1 MRAVW
6 VLALL
11 AIAATVQC
19 AVIDVTTPFDSDT
32 DGDGECSLRE
42 AIRAANAGS
51 GGSGVDCEDPELD
64 DPVEINLGDD
74 LEASGLPEITA
85 HVDLTGSAV
94 IHGIADGHG
103 IFSVSGR
110 LRVGPDIT
118 VQEGNTIHSGTGGC
132 FTVRSGGT
140 LLLDGSTVRNCRASN
155 VTKVPNPVSY
165 VGCAGG
171 VYVDVDAGVEAFGAN
186 FEYNFGHSRHL
197 GHEFFCA
204 GAVYLSK
211 NASELIENTR
221 FHENHGDEGGA
232 VWSFSSLEMLGC
244 SFTNNTAWPGS
255 GGALYSHRG
264 DIHVEGD
271 GLSRIAGNRAEDKGG
286 AFYARGEV
294 SISKYG
300 ALRDN
305 VARGNGGVAHAEKG
319 SIRAFH
325 VGSIIHNLCTDGS
338 GGVFSAFSDG
348 VWIDHV
354 DGDISYN
361 AASDGNGGVVGTS
374 GEAWIHHVRG
384 SINHNYADSGAVAY
398 GFHVEITEIRG
409 EIAENSARFGSIAV
423 ASDDLRVQ
431 HIHGPLRSNVD
442 QIAMLYSN
450 SGTTLVSDIDGGI
463 IDNISVSLENYAL
476 IFGHDGLQ
484 ILNINGDVR
493 GNVGGQAI
501 AYSFFNQIV
510 VRNITGSISDN
521 SAEFEG
527 GTLFYSEGG
536 MHLEGVGGEIANN
549 KLRNGAVFHGD
560 TGLTIVDVNGAVR
573 DNVLHSFGY
582 DIRGGFASSDA
593 DVLIKNIGPFVHNT
607 GGEGL
612 LAYGGHTVLIEN
624 IGGDIADN
632 VCAHGSLVRNI
643 AESGSNTVMRNIR
656 GSITRNTIMEGS
668 FGGIVYA
675 AHEGGNERG
684 FVLENVEGDLSANI
698 IASEQ
703 TYDIARGASL
713 FYIHGTG
720 MVVRNVGN
728 IQDNIA
734 PGGVF
739 VASESITLSNIKGN
753 ITRNVASSSQLSF
766 SSPAAVAYSQQ
777 WMVVEN
783 VAGEVTDNIA
793 AGGSIFRSGEDF
805 VMRDV
810 AGDIS
815 RNTAGGEEQFEC
827 CSSGSVLRADGGLV
841 VERVD
846 GEFASNV
853 GEWAGLAYG
862 QEYVTMRDIGGGI
875 RENEATGTLVWGGE
889 GVLLR
894 GIGGPIRANQVGEGL
909 SSTYGMFYAWGEGGV
924 VVENVDGAIEEN
936 YAMSDLPNGAV
947 FYGALGGVVLRNIGG
962 SLRSNWAPFGLMYSF
977 EGDFVIEDVRGS
989 IRDNHATEHASS
1001 VAYGGGSGVVNR
1013 IAGPIRDNANVG
1025 TGGVLFARGDLVVQ
1039 NIDGGIYRNV
1049 GGLFFADPEDALIG
1063 SEASLT
1069 LRNVSGSIV
1078 HNTGGAIL
1086 YADDFAVVSS
1096 IAGEISDNLAEH
1108 SIVSASIGGVY
1119 VVDIAGGI
1127 ARNRANENGGIV
1139 YTFDADH
1146 GIVVDR
1152 IDGGIV
1158 DNWVGGSSGGIVFA
1172 GANNEG
1178 GAAQVSNVNGDL
1190 SRNVAPEGIVYGTIG
1205 VRVVNVGEVAYNTL
1219 TSDGPGGVFYGAY
1232 EAVVR
1237 NTSAMHHND
1246 MHGSTCFVYGAEAVD
1261 VSEVRGGFYANVR
1274 GQQDED
1280 AYGFFYASG
1289 GSVALRSVH
1298 GPLADNVAG
1307 SWGGVAYA
1315 EESVLIADIGGDIR
1329 DNSALAATLAYAL
1342 EGNVLITRVHG
1353 GIVRNTALGTSL
1365 AYADGGYVHLE
1376 YIYGDIADNKCGS
1389 EYEYAGLL
1397 YAEGDV
1403 MVREVF
1409 GNIRGNVGVVASLAY
1424 SSGSVVVNNVY
1435 GGIYDNFASEGGAAL
1450 LYGGEDV
1457 VLSNVHGS
1465 VHDNWAS
1472 GAGGGLVYAVDAGA
1486 IFNIRGDMY
1495 DNGCNTEEDDCVG
1508 GLLYGG
1514 ATATLQRVNGSIWG
1528 HHAASG
1534 AVVYGDVSAVVADVA
1549 GDIRDNT
1556 AYVGGGVLYSDN
1568 YGRIQR
1574 VGGSVLRNR
1583 AERFGGG
1590 VALCRGDCALENV
1603 AGHVSYNVGGLLEI
1617 EPALQ
1622 DGGGVIRSIAASVEI
1637 NNVGGS
1643 IAFNRARSGGVAYGD
1658 EAVAIRNVAGDIREN
1673 YASYAGGVGYAR
1685 SAGAVIEFVKGDLS
1699 HNVAYHG
1706 GVLYASDTIRIQHI
1720 SGSVF
1725 ENEAGTDQC
1734 GGVAY
1739 AGSAVSLDGV
1749 AGDISRN
1756 RAGFGGVLY
1765 GDLYTEIHDVGG
1777 DISDN
1782 FAMHV
1787 GGVLLS
1793 LDSSAMIHDVEGWIE
1808 GNFAGSIGG
1817 VVYADEDGQIEN
1829 VRGSIAGNAAG
1840 QLDNFNYASEEGI
1853 ERIEPFA
1860 GSGGVIYA
1868 EEDAFIRN
1876 VGGDITENHAGQG
1889 GVVLAVGQAVVSE
1902 VQGNVCDNFATID
1915 GGVVVAVFDH
1925 GLVERVQGY
1934 ICSNRALTGR
1944 GGVIY
1949 ASSAI
1954 IREAGIGICSNEA
1967 FLDGGVLFAHDGS
1980 AIIHSDSTKIT
1991 LNQARQGLGGVA
2003 FVSAGPNNDTSHQ
2016 GSIDVGTGYVSGN
2029 RDSEDTDPRSLKADQ
2044 QQITLDFDGAD
2055 LPEDVEVEVTFDGA
2069 DAVANEFITPAPVVN
2084 VTAFAQGIPLDF
2096 VIAVERDGLPAYYY
2110 PHDVDVEILPFG
2122 SYRFNNITLPEGDY
2136 RLAFLVVEG
2145 CGNGGVIASSNYTEE
2160 FSVSGCEDPHPI
2172 VCPSEI
2178 IHASSDAFTCGA
2190 YVVVD
2195 DIQASP
2201 DCDNVEFTNDY
2212 NSVTVGFNE
2221 RGDGSASDVYPVGAT
2236 DVLLTVSAGS
2246 ASYDCPVRVIVE
2258 DEREFTSM
2266 TCPFPVQADT
2276 DAGVCTAQVTVP
2288 LPTAIDNCPVR
2299 FENNI
2304 NAVEDASD
2312 VYPVGTTRVT
2322 FEGINDGP
2330 GSECST
2336 TVVVTDREA
2345 PVITCPADFA
2355 TTCEERDVFFQVSA
2369 EDNCVAVAVSPV
2381 LHDVSPLGGVLDGG
2395 VNRLTYEAED
2405 AAGNTAQ
2412 CSFVTT
2418 VESTYYRDADGD
2430 GFGDPDQSAVWPCN
2444 QPEGW
2449 VLDNTDC
2456 NDFNAE
2462 AWKLWF
2468 IDFDGDG
2475 FGNPAFPVCSD
2486 SNGTLPDSF
2495 PLSKRDIRGVP
2506 GNDTTPVPS
2515 ASPVPDASPAPMPTA
2530 TPVPGP
2536 QLIAGDELDNGSF
2549 DCDDSNPFVHPA
2561 APELCDGID
2570 NNCDGQVDEADN
2582 CPQSPPI
2589 VPVPVDV
2596 PVPVPVPVPNPVPN
2610 PVPVPVPVPV
2620 PYVVEESGA
2629 QAPIVFSVSASGAS
2643 ALSCSFLLLWLGLM
2657 MHAQ

>member
-1 MRAVW
+1 MHNSC
-6 VLALL
+6 
-11 AIAATVQC
+11 T
-19 AVIDVTTPFDSDT
+19 
-32 DGDGECSLRE
+32 
-42 AIRAANAGS
+42 
-51 GGSGVDCEDPELD
+51 
-64 DPVEINLGDD
+64 
-74 LEASGLPEITA
+74 
-85 HVDLTGSAV
+85 
-94 IHGIADGHG
+94 
-103 IFSVSGR
+103 
-110 LRVGPDIT
+110 
-118 VQEGNTIHSGTGGC
+118 
-132 FTVRSGGT
+132 
-140 LLLDGSTVRNCRASN
+140 
-155 VTKVPNPVSY
+155 
-165 VGCAGG
+165 
-171 VYVDVDAGVEAFGAN
+171 
-186 FEYNFGHSRHL
+186 
-197 GHEFFCA
+197 
-204 GAVYLSK
+204 SK
-211 NASELIENTR
+211 E
-221 FHENHGDEGGA
+221 
-232 VWSFSSLEMLGC
+232 SS
-244 SFTNNTAWPGS
+244 
-255 GGALYSHRG
+255 
-264 DIHVEGD
+264 I
-271 GLSRIAGNRAEDKGG
+271 
-286 AFYARGEV
+286 
-294 SISKYG
+294 
-300 ALRDN
+300 
-305 VARGNGGVAHAEKG
+305 
-319 SIRAFH
+319 
-325 VGSIIHNLCTDGS
+325 
-338 GGVFSAFSDG
+338 GGVFSAPGG
-348 VWIDHV
+348 VWLEHV
-354 DGDISYN
+354 DGDIGYNSAARGGVLRGLGYSYIRHVSGSIHHN
-361 AASDGNGGVVGTS
+361 YATYGGVVYST
-374 GEAWIHHVRG
+374 IDQL
-384 SINHNYADSGAVAY
+384 SISDV
-398 GFHVEITEIRG
+398 RG
-409 EIAENSARFGSIAV
+409 EIAENAAGISGSIALSEAGDV
-423 ASDDLRVQ
+423 TVER
-431 HIHGPLRSNVD
+431 IGGPLRGNVCPEGPMVFAQD
-442 QIAMLYSN
+442 
-450 SGTTLVSDIDGGI
+450 GTALVSDIDGGI
-463 IDNISVSLENYAL
+463 LDNVA
-476 IFGHDGLQ
+476 FGDWGMIYGEFGVQ
-484 ILNINGDVR
+484 VLNVNGDLR
-493 GNVGGQAI
+493 GNIGGFGL
-501 AYSFFNQIV
+501 AYTYERLLV
-510 VRNITGSISDN
+510 VRNITGSISHN
-521 SAEFEG
+521 TAGEEG
-527 GTLFYSEGG
+527 GFLFYSESGG
-536 MHLEGVGGEIANN
+536 THLEGVGGDIENN
-549 KLRNGAVFHGD
+549 KLRSGGICFGSTVATIRNVKGA
-560 TGLTIVDVNGAVR
+560 IR
-573 DNVLHSFGY
+573 DNVLHAHLFDVG
-582 DIRGGFASSDA
+582 RGLAYA
-593 DVLIKNIGPFVHNT
+593 DNVLIKNIGPFVHNT
-607 GGEGL
+607 GGLGL
-612 LAYGGHTVLIEN
+612 LAYARETLTIEDVA
-624 IGGDIADN
+624 GDIRDN
-632 VCAHGSLVRNI
+632 VCSYGAMVQGYSADLI
-643 AESGSNTVMRNIR
+643 LMRNIR
-656 GSITRNTIMEGS
+656 GSITRNTIMEAPY
-668 FGGIVYA
+668 GGIVYSR
-675 AHEGGNERG
+675 ELTGNARG
-684 FVLENVEGDLSANI
+684 CVLENVEGDVSANTV
-698 IASEQ
+698 AS
-703 TYDIARGASL
+703 DPGADSPSL
-713 FYIHGTG
+713 FYCGTG